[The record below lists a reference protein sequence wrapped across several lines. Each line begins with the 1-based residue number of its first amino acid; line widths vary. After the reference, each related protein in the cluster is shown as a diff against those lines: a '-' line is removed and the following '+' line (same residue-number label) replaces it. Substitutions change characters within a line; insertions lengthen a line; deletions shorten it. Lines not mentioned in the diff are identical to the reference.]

1 MEFLTLPKFIPETDK
16 TYIFDV
22 PASKSVAA
30 RALILAALS
39 RSAVRIRH
47 GELCSD
53 TEEMLTCLHA
63 LGVKTEEKDGVLTV
77 YGCGGSFPVRKAD
90 LYVGSAGTVARF
102 LPAVLAFSRG
112 EYRLDASE
120 QMRRRPM
127 NFLKELERAGAKFEF
142 SKKEYSFPFVMRSD
156 GIANTRF
163 RIDTDT
169 STQFASGIFLA
180 AATGREITVELTGRR
195 TDSEYLNMTLSLL
208 NEFGYSVQRTGDTV
222 TVRVNADAPKEFI
235 LETDVSGA
243 CYFYALSRLM
253 RMKVLVRNVRMN
265 CLQGDVA
272 FLKLLAARGV
282 EFRQMREGLF
292 ADATKIK
299 SFAGFTENFKNF
311 SDQTLTA
318 AALAPFAATSTRIHG
333 ISHIQKQECD
343 RIAAIEANLTSLGVP
358 VKTEADAVSID
369 PAVPHEGVIRTFGDH
384 RVAMA
389 FALTALKTGKIA
401 IDDPDCCRKT
411 FQGYF
416 RTLQKL
422 I

>member
-142 SKKEYSFPFVMRSD
+142 SKKEYSFPFAIVCLVPTVERFSRMVSPSMVSR
-156 GIANTRF
+156 ANATVAVLSA
-163 RIDTDT
+163 I
-169 STQFASGIFLA
+169 A
-180 AATGREITVELTGRR
+180 AAR
-195 TDSEYLNMTLSLL
+195 T
-208 NEFGYSVQRTGDTV
+208 
-222 TVRVNADAPKEFI
+222 
-235 LETDVSGA
+235 
-243 CYFYALSRLM
+243 
-253 RMKVLVRNVRMN
+253 
-265 CLQGDVA
+265 
-272 FLKLLAARGV
+272 AARV
-282 EFRQMREGLF
+282 FF
-292 ADATKIK
+292 I
-299 SFAGFTENFKNF
+299 
-311 SDQTLTA
+311 
-318 AALAPFAATSTRIHG
+318 RI
-333 ISHIQKQECD
+333 IS
-343 RIAAIEANLTSLGVP
+343 S
-358 VKTEADAVSID
+358 
-369 PAVPHEGVIRTFGDH
+369 
-384 RVAMA
+384 
-389 FALTALKTGKIA
+389 
-401 IDDPDCCRKT
+401 
-411 FQGYF
+411 
-416 RTLQKL
+416 
-422 I
+422 